1 MMFNSASMCLHH
13 CWATHPPFTSHFR
26 GGFTKLGFPQENTRH
41 FARRAFFHLCGKV
54 LNLIFA
60 TFPCQRRARLMLLL
74 LLSDISGEEYL
85 DFYIILLTCVLK
97 SLLLL
102 RVLFKSRSQNF
113 RIKKNIWPG
122 TIFRRT
128 FTLVKMLVQFFKIK
142 FNNIT

>member
-1 MMFNSASMCLHH
+1 MCLHH

-74 LLSDISGEEYL
+74 VLSDISGEEYL

-97 SLLLL
+97 SLLLPGMKISSNGKTTHTSSIS
-102 RVLFKSRSQNF
+102 KSEPEFQNLHF
-113 RIKKNIWPG
+113 GENVSPIFQNKIQQHNLG
-122 TIFRRT
+122 T
-128 FTLVKMLVQFFKIK
+128 
-142 FNNIT
+142 